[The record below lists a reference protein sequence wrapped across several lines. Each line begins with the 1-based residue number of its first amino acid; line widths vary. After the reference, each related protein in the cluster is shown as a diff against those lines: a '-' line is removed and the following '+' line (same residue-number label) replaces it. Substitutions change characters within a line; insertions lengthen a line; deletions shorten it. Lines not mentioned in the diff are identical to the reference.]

1 VPVNPEEPT
10 EQVPDV
16 ETFAYPNP
24 FVPSRD
30 EVVRIRYEVPEP
42 QTVEV
47 NIYDFGMTR
56 VRTLRADEPAGQ
68 QELAWDGTDESG
80 LRLPTGTY
88 LYTVE
93 VGGSTLR
100 GEILLTN

>member
-1 VPVNPEEPT
+1 M
-10 EQVPDV
+10 PDV